1 MGISKSKKE
10 LLCKYVDNNCECCHK
25 QFSISELRI
34 HRIRRGCP
42 YSEYRSLMVLCNP
55 CHKKIHEMEFK

>member
-10 LLCKYVDNNCECCHK
+10 LLVKYVDNYCEKCKK
-25 QFSISELRI
+25 QFPISELRI
-34 HRIRRGCP
+34 HRIRRGCS

-55 CHKKIHEMEFK
+55 CHQKIHKGEFL